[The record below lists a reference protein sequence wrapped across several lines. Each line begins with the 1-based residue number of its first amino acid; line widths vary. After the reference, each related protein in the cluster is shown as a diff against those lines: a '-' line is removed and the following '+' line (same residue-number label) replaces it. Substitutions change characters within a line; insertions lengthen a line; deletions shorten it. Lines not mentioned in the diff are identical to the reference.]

1 MRRFTSMLLTLLLL
15 LQIVPISAAAASYSF
30 TLANGVVSM
39 EKGDAVGATCT
50 LEGSTGGTYRFSCN
64 FSQSSQIG
72 LPIRQLPLDDYHI
85 TVTFLGPGGETLST
99 KVGQYT
105 LGVDSPVAAPDEQGA
120 PGANDPALSRAVMVP
135 YAKIYSSGGLAGEPV
150 GELKRHDIVNV
161 LNISGNVAYVK
172 AIIQSGNGTITN
184 NSNIDATYNSPDDK
198 IVYGYMD
205 ATAFT
210 LPLSSHAIDKQ
221 REVAELAYSRLGLRG
236 VYSQSKRYIDYYL
249 DCAALATWCW
259 FQVGVDM
266 RQCGTNCTGLAAW
279 ANQNSSTI
287 IWEAEQSKVEP
298 QAEIDKYKEDLPDC
312 LCLECGCEICMCD
325 DEPETLEFGE
335 SKYGT
340 IEEKNLVKFTSH
352 VDEGVYALLEPGDLV
367 FFNHKEDL
375 TCQYESISPHTF
387 SYRVNEANGGDKD
400 GGYDHVAVFVGLK
413 SPGVALIIESSS
425 PSTDPGKNTKVTEM
439 VIGGAKANSVGKIV
453 RPANA
458 A

>member
-1 MRRFTSMLLTLLLL
+1 MRRFTGVLLTLLLL
-15 LQIVPISAAAASYSF
+15 LQVVPIPAAAASYSF
-30 TLANGVVSM
+30 TFANGVISM
-39 EKGDAVGATCT
+39 EKGDAVSATCI
-50 LEGSTGGTYRFSCN
+50 LEGSTGGTYGFSCN
-64 FSQSSQIG
+64 FSQSPQIG
-72 LPIRQLPLDDYHI
+72 LPIRRLPLDNYRI
-85 TVTFLGPGGETLST
+85 TVTFLGSEGQTLST

-105 LGVDSPVAAPDEQGA
+105 LGADSPVAAPDEQGT
-120 PGANDPALSRAVMVP
+120 PGANDPSLSRAVMAP
-135 YAKIYSSGGLAGEPV
+135 YAKIYSSGGLAGEPI

-161 LNISGNVAYVK
+161 LNISGNIAYVK
-172 AIIQSGNGTITN
+172 AIIQSGNGAITN
-184 NSNIDATYNSPDDK
+184 DSNIDATYHSPDDK

-205 ATAFT
+205 AAAFT

-266 RQCGTNCTGLAAW
+266 RQCGTNCTGLTAW
-279 ANQNSSTI
+279 ANQHSNTI
-287 IWEAEQSKVEP
+287 IGEAEQSKVEP
-298 QAEIDKYKEDLPDC
+298 QKEIDNYKEALPDC
-312 LCLECGCEICMCD
+312 LCLECGCEICVCD
-325 DEPETLEFGE
+325 DEPEALEFGA

-340 IEEKNLVKFTSH
+340 IMEKNLVRFNTH
-352 VDEGVYALLEPGDLV
+352 VDEGIYASLEPGDLI
-367 FFNHKEDL
+367 FFNYKEDL
-375 TCQYESISPHTF
+375 TCQYEGIYSHTF

-413 SPGVALIIESSS
+413 SPEVALIIESSS